1 MKALK
6 TISCILCTVAMLFET
21 ASAAVLKNETVNSV
35 MSNTESGEAF
45 NETVTNNSS
54 LSSQITE
61 DTVYPEGVVRQ
72 IFDDS
77 LSACK
82 EKWGW
87 SYKMQ
92 TGTDAKVG
100 EKSMEIIGSK
110 DGYRAFYLQFDTPL
124 KINKQLRD
132 SGAVELWVKTDIQ
145 YKSLHLVLLNEDN
158 GQLVTNSTP
167 LASIVSLADVSKDW
181 VKVVVPLSK
190 YALEGSYY
198 SSKGDAVYQPFDFE
212 NVVGLGFGYS
222 LPQFEGESTLSIDDL
237 CITNGNVESN
247 MLGVELLEREEY
259 NKLNRQFTTIDL
271 RGIMNMGYADE
282 IEGDG
287 VGGWTDQGPSNDMSG
302 FDMRGKNYIENIP
315 FDIVDPVANNGKSCI
330 TLRGQTFTHFPEQV
344 EVDINN
350 TFKSIYFMHC
360 AAWASAGARASTYI
374 FEYEDGTR
382 EEIPVIIG
390 EHTANWWGAA
400 DKSLMRTAWMG
411 SNASSASVSIYLFA
425 CANPQPDKVVKKLIM
440 KSVEGGAVPV
450 IVAITTSADK
460 AYLPQLEY
468 LGNPD
473 TSDWFA
479 YEQPDYA
486 RRRGT
491 ILDASA
497 YLDAPAGK
505 HGFIKLDGDRIVF
518 EDGESIR
525 FFGVNVV
532 ANANFLTHEET
543 DILVNALVCSGVNVV
558 RMHHLDANF
567 YSPNIF
573 GKDKASNELDPE
585 QMDRFCYFWA
595 KLKQNGIYFMPGLLC
610 AREAREEHGIID
622 ANNVDVGYKIEGV
635 FDPVMR
641 QQQKK
646 YAKDLF
652 TWVNPYTGTC
662 IAEDPAAVMF
672 EINNECNITGYG
684 SSSPYKITSKYYLD
698 MFYGLFNDWL
708 VEKYGTH
715 SALSSAWTEE
725 GKVSFLQNENLDK
738 RTITLPDTYLALGLS
753 QQRLE
758 DSYAFLYHLGY
769 DHHTDMINYLK
780 NELGV
785 KNPICGVNNII
796 MHDAADLHENA
807 NYDHLDRHIYWAH
820 PNGYGIVPGTSV
832 TQQKSEIS
840 GVSSNTY
847 GYMSTQ
853 KVYGKPLMVS
863 EYQTVDINQYIA
875 ETSLLAST
883 IFSYQGWNGTQFEFL
898 QGNLPYTGK
907 LTDCF
912 GIMEN
917 PLRYAML
924 QAACRSSLR
933 DDVSEGKR
941 GYYTDYNY
949 EDVLDPAQQA
959 TRLPGGTYLVGKAS
973 VNIPDITGLHPES
986 NEEMLDDAQKPVRVS
1001 DTEEI
1006 IWDEKNI
1013 IFRLNTKKT
1022 QAVSGDLCGKNIG
1035 LDDVD
1040 MCIENDIATV
1050 IMQSVDDLPIS
1061 EAKTLLLTVGA
1072 RTRNTDM
1079 KLSPDGR
1086 TIEMSGKPP
1095 ILVEPVTGRIVLK
1108 SSDKFRVHTINTS
1121 GKREKEIKTEKT
1133 QEGYTAFEL
1142 TKDDKALHYEIE
1154 RVLVGEKIELPE
1166 LRDLNMEPEKADIIR
1181 EAYEKKYISPLTST
1195 LFVPD
1200 GNISI
1205 GEFVAGI
1212 VRALKLEDTGAEQ
1225 FKDVTEYND
1234 NKKEL
1239 ITARSANILLGDGEN
1254 AMPYRMITHDT
1265 ASALLKRAGVGEDIT
1280 ENIFGEEY
1288 LSRQQASE
1296 IFMLIEK

>member
-54 LSSQITE
+54 LSLQITE

-87 SYKMQ
+87 NYKMQ

-450 IVAITTSADK
+450 IV
-460 AYLPQLEY
+460 
-468 LGNPD
+468 
-473 TSDWFA
+473 
-479 YEQPDYA
+479 
-486 RRRGT
+486 
-491 ILDASA
+491 
-497 YLDAPAGK
+497 
-505 HGFIKLDGDRIVF
+505 
-518 EDGESIR
+518 
-525 FFGVNVV
+525 
-532 ANANFLTHEET
+532 
-543 DILVNALVCSGVNVV
+543 
-558 RMHHLDANF
+558 
-567 YSPNIF
+567 
-573 GKDKASNELDPE
+573 
-585 QMDRFCYFWA
+585 
-595 KLKQNGIYFMPGLLC
+595 
-610 AREAREEHGIID
+610 
-622 ANNVDVGYKIEGV
+622 
-635 FDPVMR
+635 
-641 QQQKK
+641 
-646 YAKDLF
+646 
-652 TWVNPYTGTC
+652 
-662 IAEDPAAVMF
+662 
-672 EINNECNITGYG
+672 
-684 SSSPYKITSKYYLD
+684 
-698 MFYGLFNDWL
+698 
-708 VEKYGTH
+708 
-715 SALSSAWTEE
+715 
-725 GKVSFLQNENLDK
+725 
-738 RTITLPDTYLALGLS
+738 
-753 QQRLE
+753 
-758 DSYAFLYHLGY
+758 
-769 DHHTDMINYLK
+769 
-780 NELGV
+780 
-785 KNPICGVNNII
+785 
-796 MHDAADLHENA
+796 
-807 NYDHLDRHIYWAH
+807 
-820 PNGYGIVPGTSV
+820 
-832 TQQKSEIS
+832 
-840 GVSSNTY
+840 
-847 GYMSTQ
+847 
-853 KVYGKPLMVS
+853 
-863 EYQTVDINQYIA
+863 
-875 ETSLLAST
+875 
-883 IFSYQGWNGTQFEFL
+883 
-898 QGNLPYTGK
+898 
-907 LTDCF
+907 
-912 GIMEN
+912 
-917 PLRYAML
+917 
-924 QAACRSSLR
+924 
-933 DDVSEGKR
+933 
-941 GYYTDYNY
+941 
-949 EDVLDPAQQA
+949 
-959 TRLPGGTYLVGKAS
+959 
-973 VNIPDITGLHPES
+973 
-986 NEEMLDDAQKPVRVS
+986 
-1001 DTEEI
+1001 
-1006 IWDEKNI
+1006 
-1013 IFRLNTKKT
+1013 
-1022 QAVSGDLCGKNIG
+1022 
-1035 LDDVD
+1035 
-1040 MCIENDIATV
+1040 
-1050 IMQSVDDLPIS
+1050 
-1061 EAKTLLLTVGA
+1061 
-1072 RTRNTDM
+1072 
-1079 KLSPDGR
+1079 
-1086 TIEMSGKPP
+1086 
-1095 ILVEPVTGRIVLK
+1095 
-1108 SSDKFRVHTINTS
+1108 
-1121 GKREKEIKTEKT
+1121 
-1133 QEGYTAFEL
+1133 
-1142 TKDDKALHYEIE
+1142 
-1154 RVLVGEKIELPE
+1154 
-1166 LRDLNMEPEKADIIR
+1166 
-1181 EAYEKKYISPLTST
+1181 
-1195 LFVPD
+1195 
-1200 GNISI
+1200 
-1205 GEFVAGI
+1205 
-1212 VRALKLEDTGAEQ
+1212 
-1225 FKDVTEYND
+1225 
-1234 NKKEL
+1234 
-1239 ITARSANILLGDGEN
+1239 
-1254 AMPYRMITHDT
+1254 
-1265 ASALLKRAGVGEDIT
+1265 
-1280 ENIFGEEY
+1280 
-1288 LSRQQASE
+1288 
-1296 IFMLIEK
+1296 